1 MIVVTPMTFFF
12 WSCCWHWCCSCCRW
26 CCCSCCWWCCCCS
39 TWWWCSCLCCSWGCG
54 ERIQSLVT
62 NLKLNILEY
71 SWVLAWMNVQMYLY
85 TVAFSCGHYGCCSSP
100 LLVAFGNVVIPVA
113 ILHLL
118 IEYQILITIHN
129 VFVSHGALQI

>member
-1 MIVVTPMTFFF
+1 MDPKSRNKPKIFESTVGFEPDLCTA
-12 WSCCWHWCCSCCRW
+12 SC
-26 CCCSCCWWCCCCS
+26 
-39 TWWWCSCLCCSWGCG
+39 
-54 ERIQSLVT
+54 
-62 NLKLNILEY
+62 
-71 SWVLAWMNVQMYLY
+71 MYLY
-85 TVAFSCGHYGCCSSP
+85 TVAFSCGQYGCCSP